1 MNGNKDK
8 EMTQCA
14 NWSIAPILAFLNFF
28 NFFFKAMTAKLYL
41 QGQGI
46 QAPLTEQ
53 RIHIPLEMKNSQN
66 NLEISVNDQIT
77 RMLKKKGLKQT

>member
-14 NWSIAPILAFLNFF
+14 NWSIAPILAFFNLIFFF
-28 NFFFKAMTAKLYL
+28 NAMTAKLYL

-46 QAPLTEQ
+46 
-53 RIHIPLEMKNSQN
+53 
-66 NLEISVNDQIT
+66 
-77 RMLKKKGLKQT
+77 